1 VVVLEAVHTHH
12 QTTEVTMSSTQTSN
26 EHATQ
31 IPSAATVDLKL
42 EVVVLPV
49 SDVDR
54 AKRFYQSLGWRL
66 DADFA
71 AGEDW
76 RAVQITPPGSPCS
89 IIFGKGFTAAVPGSV
104 QGTFLVVDDV
114 AAARAELIGHGVDV
128 SEVFHFEGPLNV
140 IGTEGRAPGPN
151 PEGRSYSSW
160 ASFSD
165 PDGNSWM
172 LQEVQTR
179 LPGRGFSSM
188 DVATLTE
195 LLRETEEHHGKY
207 EPTAPKHHW
216 SGWYAA
222 YIVARERGKTPEE
235 AAKDG
240 ALHMEN
246 ARG

>member
-1 VVVLEAVHTHH
+1 
-12 QTTEVTMSSTQTSN
+12 MGSSQMTN

-31 IPSAATVDLKL
+31 LPKARPVDTKL
-42 EVVVLPV
+42 EVVILPV
-49 SDVDR
+49 SDVER
-54 AKRFYQSLGWRL
+54 SKRFYTSLGWRL

-71 AGEDW
+71 AGDDW
-76 RAVQITPPGSPCS
+76 RAVQLTPPGSPCS
-89 IIFGKGFTAAVPGSV
+89 VIFGKGFTAAVPGSV

-140 IGTEGRAPGPN
+140 IGTKGRVPGPD

-172 LQEVQTR
+172 LQQVQTR

-195 LLRETEEHHGKY
+195 LLRETETHHGKY
-207 EPTAPKHHW
+207 EPTAAKHHW
-216 SGWYAA
+216 SDWYAA
-222 YIVARERGKTPEE
+222 YIVARERGRTPEE
-235 AAKDG
+235 AAKAG
-240 ALHMEN
+240 ALHIES
-246 ARG
+246 ARR